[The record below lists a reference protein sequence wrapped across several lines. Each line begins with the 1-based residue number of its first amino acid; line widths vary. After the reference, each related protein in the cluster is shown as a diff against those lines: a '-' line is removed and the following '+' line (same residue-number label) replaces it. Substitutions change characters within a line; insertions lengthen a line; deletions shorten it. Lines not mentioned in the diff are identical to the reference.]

1 MPPRVAIIGG
11 GPAGLIAADVLAPAC
26 AVDIYEQGKQIGRK
40 FLVAGEGGLNITNAV
55 HGEELMR
62 WYTPMER
69 MRPLLEAFG
78 PEALRAWL
86 CELGVPTFVGT
97 SGRVFPERGIK
108 PAQVLQAI
116 RQRLVDRGVRIH
128 THHAL
133 TGFDDRGSPVVESNG
148 DRTALDADAVLFAL
162 GGASWPV
169 TGSTGAWVVPFRERG
184 VQVNTLQPSNCGV
197 ELPMTDG
204 LRAHAG
210 KPLKNI
216 GVRCGTLVVRGEAT
230 ITVHGLEG
238 NAIYPVVPAVRA
250 AIAAGAEAAL
260 ELDLKPDVTQ
270 EELERRLAGAA
281 WKERMAALKLDRP
294 QVALLKAFTPQ
305 HRFVDGAYLAHDV
318 KHLRIPVLGLR
329 PIAEAISTAG
339 GIAWDALNDDLSLN
353 CDEHLFVAGEMI
365 DWDAPTG
372 GFLLQGCFS
381 TGHAAGRGI
390 LQRLTA

>member
-1 MPPRVAIIGG
+1 MRPRIAIIGG
-11 GPAGLIAADVLAPAC
+11 GPAGLIAADVLASRC
-26 AVDIYEQGKQIGRK
+26 EVDLYEQGKQVGRK
-40 FLVAGEGGLNITNAV
+40 FLVAGEGGLNITNAAE
-55 HGEELMR
+55 GDALQAQ
-62 WYTPMER
+62 YTPAQR

-78 PEALRAWL
+78 PGELRNWL
-86 CELGVPTFVGT
+86 HELGVPTFVGT

-128 THHAL
+128 VHHAF
-133 TGFDDRGSPVVESNG
+133 TGFDDRGRAVVDNKG
-148 DRTALDADAVLFAL
+148 ARTALEADTVLFAL
-162 GGASWPV
+162 GGASWSV
-169 TGSTGAWVVPFRERG
+169 TGSTGAWVAPFQERG
-184 VQVNTLQPSNCGV
+184 VQVNALQPSNCGV
-197 ELPMTDG
+197 ELTMTEG

-216 GVRCGTLVVRGEAT
+216 GVRCGAIAVRGEAT

-250 AIAAGAEAAL
+250 AIAAGAAAAL

-318 KHLRIPVLGLR
+318 KHLEIPVHGLR
-329 PIAEAISTAG
+329 PLEEAISSAG
-339 GIAWDALNDDLSLN
+339 GVAWGELDQDLSLER
-353 CDEHLFVAGEMI
+353 DPHLFVAGEMI

-372 GFLLQGCFS
+372 GFLLQGCFT
-381 TGHAAGRGI
+381 TGHAAAQGI
-390 LQRLTA
+390 LQRFAM